1 MVVLTDQTHALIDKI
16 NITCISI
23 TKIDNPDLLIKSGIM
38 EIHSGVSRYITLPDD
53 LQISRIYIDRNSYR
67 KFETDDTKLPDDD
80 PRKHLQ
86 FDTFT
91 AKLAP
96 GGGAH
101 ISMEL
106 SVRGTDP
113 ERSDASHNLNCW
125 TVASLWNQV
134 QLARISLIEACGI
147 HTAFSD
153 ARFSSIEINK
163 TFPIT
168 SEFQC
173 YRRTLTYVTSL
184 PSAKKRFVEAD
195 YYERDKECRRPE
207 DKRRVVLTFLKTSG
221 ARGMEVKIYDK
232 TAQLR
237 NEGFYAD
244 TQYMRVELV
253 LKSAQKVRASLKS
266 NLLEDLTDERI
277 NAFFNGF
284 ICDQFILQH
293 LKRSKAIQPYLRSVL
308 LEHYSNDKSTWAN
321 AVMTEIHA
329 REDQNNLPPIL
340 SVDSLISLV
349 DPRNDRF
356 LRHLVRSRGQL
367 SSTDTQKYSKR
378 LTPELLRQRRC
389 RIKQALREACR
400 GHLIYIQG
408 DQQRMEE
415 IFSNLLPG
423 WRKLS
428 LPDKETAAK

>member
-1 MVVLTDQTHALIDKI
+1 MVTLTDHAHALIDKI

-23 TKIDNPDLLIKSGIM
+23 TKIDNPDLLIKTGIM
-38 EIHSGVSRYITLPDD
+38 EIHSGVSRYISLPDD

-80 PRKHLQ
+80 PRRHLQ

-113 ERSDASHNLNCW
+113 ERNDASHNLNCW
-125 TVASLWNQV
+125 SVSALWDQI
-134 QLARISLIEACGI
+134 QLARISLIEAYGI
-147 HTAFSD
+147 HISFSD
-153 ARFSSIEINK
+153 ARFRSIEINK
-163 TFPIT
+163 TFPT
-168 SEFQC
+168 SSEFPY
-173 YRRTLTYVTSL
+173 YRRALTYVTSL
-184 PSAKKRFVEAD
+184 PSAKTRFVEAD

-232 TAQLR
+232 TAQLF

-244 TQYMRVELV
+244 AQYMRVELV
-253 LKSAQKVRASLKS
+253 LKSAQKIRASLKS
-266 NLLEDLTDERI
+266 NLLEDLTDEKI

-284 ICDQFILQH
+284 ICDQFVLQH
-293 LKRSKAIQPYLRSVL
+293 LKRADAIQPYLRRVL

-329 REDQNNLPPIL
+329 REDQNNLPLIL
-340 SVDSLISLV
+340 SVDSLTSLV
-349 DPRNDRF
+349 DSSCERF
-356 LRHLVRSRGQL
+356 LRRLVRARGQV
-367 SSTDTQKYSKR
+367 SPTDTRKHTRR
-378 LTPELLRQRRC
+378 LTPDLLRQRRY
-389 RIKQALREACR
+389 RIKQSLRDACN

-408 DQQRMEE
+408 DQQRMNE
-415 IFSNLLPG
+415 IFDNLLPG
-423 WRKLS
+423 WRD
-428 LPDKETAAK
+428 LPSMDESTAVK